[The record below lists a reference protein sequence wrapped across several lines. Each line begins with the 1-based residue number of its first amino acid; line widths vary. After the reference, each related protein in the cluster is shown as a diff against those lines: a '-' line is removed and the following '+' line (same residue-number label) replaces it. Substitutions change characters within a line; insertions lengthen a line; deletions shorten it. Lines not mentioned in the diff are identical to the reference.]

1 MPIRTV
7 QEQQQKLGQHLS
19 QRQML
24 LSKLIGLSKEELDE
38 EITKAVETNPALEIV
53 PEEESED
60 AVQHDG
66 ETEEW
71 DSEPKEVSYED
82 ALSLGANSHDNDA
95 YDTNPDDWEPG
106 GYDSSR
112 YDNNEF
118 PYEKQIVAT
127 TSFREELEQQLG
139 TLELSDT
146 DRRIAEFII
155 GSLTDQGY
163 FEDDDES
170 TNSACSI
177 ASQLLIQENIRVT
190 REDVLRVLTETIQTL
205 EPTGI
210 GARGLQEC
218 LLLQVDALLHQ
229 QKTPQLLLARNILTH
244 HFEDFRKRRFD
255 LIAKHEKV
263 SVKQVRE
270 AVAIIKRFRFS
281 PGGGSE
287 TVNYVI
293 PDFIVTVEG
302 DNVRFTLARQYKARL
317 RINSEY
323 EKLLSQSRLQRDP
336 AAARFYR
343 ETIDKANLFIETLT
357 DREITM
363 TLVMNEIINH
373 QKAYFLTGDLKKLKP
388 MVLRNIA
395 DKVKMDE
402 TTVSRVTGQRYAQTP
417 YGTILL
423 KSLFSEAVN
432 EEDVSA
438 NAIRQALKEI
448 VESED
453 KRAPYTD
460 QKLVQ
465 LLQEK
470 GYSISRRTVT
480 KYREKLGI
488 LSTSRRKERDE

>member
-1 MPIRTV
+1 MAIGIAQV
-7 QEQQQKLGQHLS
+7 QQQKLGQHLT

-24 LSKLIGLSKEELDE
+24 LMHLINISKEELDE
-38 EITKAVETNPALEIV
+38 EIAKAVETNPALEIV
-53 PEEESED
+53 PEEESEE
-60 AVQHDG
+60 AAQRDG

-71 DSEPKEVSYED
+71 DSEPKEVSYEE
-82 ALSLGANSHDNDA
+82 AMSLGANTHDNDA

-106 GYDSSR
+106 GYDTSR
-112 YDNNEF
+112 YDSGDF
-118 PYEKQIVAT
+118 PYEKPIVAT

-163 FEDDDES
+163 FEDDEES
-170 TNSACSI
+170 KNSARSI
-177 ASQLLIQENIRVT
+177 ANQLLIQENLRVT
-190 REDVLRVLTETIQTL
+190 REDVLRVLTQYVQTL

-210 GARGLQEC
+210 GARNLQEC

-244 HFEDFRKRRFD
+244 HFENFSKRRFD
-255 LIAKHEKV
+255 LIAKREKV
-263 SVKQVRE
+263 SAEQVQA
-270 AVAIIKRFRFS
+270 AVSIIARLNYY

-302 DNVRFTLARQYKARL
+302 DNVSFTLARQYRARL
-317 RINSEY
+317 RVNSEY
-323 EKLLSQSRLQRDP
+323 EKLLSQSRMQRDP
-336 AAARFYR
+336 AAAKFYR
-343 ETIDKANLFIETLT
+343 ETIDRARLFIDTLT
-357 DREITM
+357 DRELTM
-363 TLVMNEIINH
+363 TLVMNEIVNQ
-373 QKAYFLTGDLKKLKP
+373 QKAYFLTGDPKQLKP

-395 DKVKMDE
+395 DKVKMDVA
-402 TTVSRVTGQRYAQTP
+402 TISRVTAQRYAQTP
-417 YGTILL
+417 YGTIPLR
-423 KSLFSEAVN
+423 SLFSEAVN
-432 EEDVSA
+432 EEDASA
-438 NAIRQALKEI
+438 NAIKQALKEI

-460 QKLVQ
+460 EKLVQ

-488 LSTSRRKERDE
+488 LSTSKRKER